1 MGQENSY
8 KSPATGLHSTHLQMV
23 LKEEGV
29 LHRGHH
35 GPVPMS
41 LGDIVAISFNT
52 LQKLFCKFNL
62 A

>member
-29 LHRGHH
+29 LHRGNH

-52 LQKLFCKFNL
+52 LQKTFL
-62 A
+62 